1 MVKVVP
7 GWCTNESM
15 AEEALFIKGM
25 NSIMG
30 YFPKNVVSCAVKFV
44 KIASKC
50 QIPE

>member
-1 MVKVVP
+1 MVNEVP

-15 AEEALFIKGM
+15 TEEALLMKCM

-50 QIPE
+50 HIPE